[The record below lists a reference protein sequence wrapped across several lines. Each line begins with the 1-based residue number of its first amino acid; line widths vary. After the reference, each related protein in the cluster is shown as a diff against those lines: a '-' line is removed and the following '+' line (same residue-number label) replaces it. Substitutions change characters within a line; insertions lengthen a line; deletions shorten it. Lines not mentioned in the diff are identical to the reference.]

1 MIVVSK
7 KCYYSNTPE
16 FIWFYFYS
24 RRRTEVVTVKVSIP
38 NIRVYKIHNI
48 EGDDEE
54 EFIQCQLSPVFDD
67 QGQILNN
74 EYYLSFLAQ
83 LKGMALETYYLQQ
96 LRPEE
101 GNNPEMDVAH
111 IKIHN
116 SFKHPFQVSPFED
129 AEVYEV
135 GEAFS
140 LQNGYVRAE
149 FTPEGYMT
157 TLTTLDDKVSF
168 ILF

>member
-1 MIVVSK
+1 M
-7 KCYYSNTPE
+7 
-16 FIWFYFYS
+16 
-24 RRRTEVVTVKVSIP
+24 
-38 NIRVYKIHNI
+38 
-48 EGDDEE
+48 
-54 EFIQCQLSPVFDD
+54 
-67 QGQILNN
+67 NN